1 MSRSR
6 KHTPVSGNTTAV
18 SEKSDKKIWHSRMR
32 ARQRDQLAHADDQA
46 DDLMPVLVNEVS
58 NPYSMAK
65 DGRSYQSDVKLV
77 NTATRVAR
85 RKCRGQES
93 QEGLTERELVK
104 LMAK

>member
-1 MSRSR
+1 MSRSH

-32 ARQRDQLAHADDQA
+32 ARQRDQLSHADDKA

-65 DGRSYQSDVKLV
+65 DGRSYLSDVKLV
-77 NTATRVAR
+77 NIATRVAS
-85 RKCRGQES
+85 RKCSGQES
-93 QEGLTERELVK
+93 QEGLKERELVK